1 MAGAVFAGMRTT
13 RAKPVADTTQ
23 WSFPSGMQP
32 KPAELAFDLNAA
44 LESVVTVHAEIP
56 EDAFTAS
63 ILGTER
69 IGNGVVIREDGLI
82 LTIGYLIT
90 EAQSI
95 WITTN
100 DGRVIPGHP
109 MGYDFAS
116 GFGLVQPLGR
126 LQLKPIARGSAA
138 SLTAGD
144 TVYVL
149 GRGGRAHALEA
160 ELFAKREFAGYW
172 EYVLDE
178 ALFAAPLHPEWSGAA
193 LIDAEGRLVGIGSL
207 YVQEEI
213 GDEVVKGN
221 MFVPIDLLEPIE
233 HDLVRYGRPSKPA
246 RPWLGMYTGESDG
259 KLIVRGLV
267 KGGPADEAGVRLGDV
282 VVEVAG
288 ARIGA
293 LSEFFRN
300 VWARGPA
307 GVDVPLTLA
316 RGNSAVSAVVQSGD
330 REDFLRKPSLQ

>member
-1 MAGAVFAGMRTT
+1 
-13 RAKPVADTTQ
+13 
-23 WSFPSGMQP
+23 MQP

-95 WITTN
+95 WITTS

-138 SLTAGD
+138 SLSAGD

-193 LIDAEGRLVGIGSL
+193 LLDAEGRLVGIGSL
-207 YVQEEI
+207 YVQEEV
-213 GDEVVKGN
+213 GEEVVKGN
-221 MFVPIDLLEPIE
+221 MFVPIDLLDPVEN
-233 HDLVRYGRPSKPA
+233 DLVRYGRPSKPA
-246 RPWLGMYTGESDG
+246 RPWLGMYTAEADG

-316 RGNSAVSAVVQSGD
+316 RGTSAVSAVVQSGD

>member
-1 MAGAVFAGMRTT
+1 M
-13 RAKPVADTTQ
+13 ADTTQ

-32 KPAELAFDLNAA
+32 RPAELAFDLDAA
-44 LESVVTVHAEIP
+44 LDSVVTVHAEIP

-138 SLTAGD
+138 SLSAGD

-160 ELFAKREFAGYW
+160 ELLAKREFAGYW
-172 EYVLDE
+172 EYMLDE

-193 LIDAEGRLVGIGSL
+193 LLDAEGRLVGIGSL
-207 YVQEEI
+207 FVQEEV

-221 MFVPIDLLEPIE
+221 MFVPIDLLEPVE
-233 HDLVRYGRPSKPA
+233 NDLVRYGRPSKPA
-246 RPWLGMYTGESDG
+246 RPWLGMYTAEADG

-267 KGGPADEAGVRLGDV
+267 KGGPADEAGVRLGDI

-316 RGNSAVSAVVQSGD
+316 RGASAVSAVVQSGD

>member
-1 MAGAVFAGMRTT
+1 MRSLKAT
-13 RAKPVADTTQ
+13 PVADTTQ

-32 KPAELAFDLNAA
+32 KAADLAFDLNAA

-138 SLTAGD
+138 SLSAGD

-178 ALFAAPLHPEWSGAA
+178 ALFTTPAHPEWGGAA
-193 LIDAEGRLVGIGSL
+193 LVSTDGRLIGIGSL
-207 YVQEEI
+207 FVQEEYEGETI
-213 GDEVVKGN
+213 KGN
-221 MFVPIDLLEPIE
+221 MVVPIDVLEPILP
-233 HDLVRYGRPSKPA
+233 DLVRRGRRSGLP
-246 RPWLGMYTGESDG
+246 RPWLGVYATVVRDQVVVTG
-259 KLIVRGLV
+259 VAH
-267 KGGPADEAGVRLGDV
+267 GGPADRAGVRLGDV
-282 VVEVAG
+282 VVEVSG
-288 ARIGA
+288 HRVEG
-293 LSEFFRN
+293 LPDFFRK
-300 VWARGPA
+300 VWRLGPA
-307 GVDVPLTLA
+307 GTSIPLT
-316 RGNSAVSAVVQSGD
+316 VVRSGTPLRMRVASID
-330 REDFLRKPSLQ
+330 RDEILHKPRLQ

>member
-1 MAGAVFAGMRTT
+1 
-13 RAKPVADTTQ
+13 
-23 WSFPSGMQP
+23 MQP
-32 KPAELAFDLNAA
+32 RPAELAFDLNAA
-44 LESVVTVHAEIP
+44 LDSVVTVHAEIP

-90 EAQSI
+90 EAESI

-109 MGYDFAS
+109 MAYDFAS
-116 GFGLVQPLGR
+116 GFGLVQPLGT
-126 LQLKPIARGSAA
+126 LQMKPIARGSAA
-138 SLTAGD
+138 SLSAGD

-160 ELFAKREFAGYW
+160 ELIAKREFAGYW

-193 LIDAEGRLVGIGSL
+193 LLDAEGRLVGIGSL

-221 MFVPIDLLEPIE
+221 MFVPIDLLDPIE
-233 HDLVRYGRPSKPA
+233 NDLVRYGRPRKPA
-246 RPWLGMYTGESDG
+246 RPWLGMYTAEADG

-267 KGGPADEAGVRLGDV
+267 KGGPADEAGIRLGDV
-282 VVEVAG
+282 LVEVAG
-288 ARIGA
+288 ARIGT

-316 RGNSAVSAVVQSGD
+316 RGTSAVSAVVRSGD

>member
-1 MAGAVFAGMRTT
+1 
-13 RAKPVADTTQ
+13 VADTTQ

-32 KPAELAFDLNAA
+32 RPAELAFDLNAA
-44 LESVVTVHAEIP
+44 LDSVVTVHAEIP

-90 EAQSI
+90 EAESI

-109 MGYDFAS
+109 MAYDFAS
-116 GFGLVQPLGR
+116 GFGLVQPLGT
-126 LQLKPIARGSAA
+126 LQMKPIARGSAA
-138 SLTAGD
+138 SLSAGD

-160 ELFAKREFAGYW
+160 ELIAKREFAGYW

-193 LIDAEGRLVGIGSL
+193 LLDADGRLVGIGSL

-221 MFVPIDLLEPIE
+221 MFVPIDLLDPIE
-233 HDLVRYGRPSKPA
+233 NDLVRYGRPRKPA
-246 RPWLGMYTGESDG
+246 RPWLGMYTAEADG

-267 KGGPADEAGVRLGDV
+267 KGGPADEAGIRLGDV
-282 VVEVAG
+282 LVEVAG
-288 ARIGA
+288 ARIGT

-316 RGNSAVSAVVQSGD
+316 RGTSAVSAVVRSGD